1 MSVAI
6 FIGFGILDVFAVF
19 VLVFKLYRL
28 PLFIDFSKI
37 ICFCIFAGIVSY
49 IIRIFLAMPWID
61 MPLLIVMMI
70 LFLRYILK
78 MRVLYAALAI
88 SAGMNA
94 YIIIQLIIAILFT
107 NFINFDKT
115 VFAQDL
121 TAQSQ
126 IIQLTS
132 ITLAYLVG
140 FLLYKTRRGFS
151 FIPVMPHEFSIK
163 TKYNNYRAI
172 AIVTVVGVIFLSL
185 ALTLLLQLQI
195 ALLLPGSLIAF
206 GLSYYFSNR
215 KDIEL

>member
-1 MSVAI
+1 MSAAV
-6 FIGFGILDVFAVF
+6 FIGLGVLDVFAVF
-19 VLVFKLYRL
+19 VLIFKLYRL
-28 PLFIDFSKI
+28 PLFLDFVKI
-37 ICFCIFAGIVSY
+37 IYFCIFAAVVSY
-49 IIRIFLAMPWID
+49 IIRIFLVTPWID
-61 MPLLIVMMI
+61 MPLLIIMMI
-70 LFLRYILK
+70 LFLRYVLK
-78 MRVLYAALAI
+78 MRVLYASLAI

-107 NFINFDKT
+107 NFISFDKT

-132 ITLAYLVG
+132 IVSAYLVG

-151 FIPVMPHEFSIK
+151 FIPVMPHEFSIR
-163 TKYNNYRAI
+163 TKYSNYKAI
-172 AIVTVVGVIFLSL
+172 TIVTVVGVIFLSL

-206 GLSYYFSNR
+206 GLSYYFSSR